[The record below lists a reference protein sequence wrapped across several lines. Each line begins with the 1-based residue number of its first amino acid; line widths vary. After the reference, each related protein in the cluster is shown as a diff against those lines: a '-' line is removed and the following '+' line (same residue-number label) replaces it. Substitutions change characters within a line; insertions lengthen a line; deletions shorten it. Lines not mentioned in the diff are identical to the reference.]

1 MLPNAKQTIALN
13 IIPSTPPKKKK
24 YFLLSFNI
32 FYTKFNPKKKK
43 YKTKLIVKHKE
54 WNVNYE
60 HICNCC
66 ALLKFSTYSYQKKIY
81 RIFMNMH
88 TQK

>member
-13 IIPSTPPKKKK
+13 IIPPTPPKKKK

-43 YKTKLIVKHKE
+43 KNTKQNL
-54 WNVNYE
+54 
-60 HICNCC
+60 
-66 ALLKFSTYSYQKKIY
+66 
-81 RIFMNMH
+81 
-88 TQK
+88 